1 MNIRGAG
8 EAESLRSRSKQRS
21 EKPRSGGEGA
31 AAEPTDRVDRL
42 IDDLQ
47 SGKIRYADEIASKV
61 RQQPLS
67 LGNFPC
73 HKYIINADSQL
84 DSRQLPTEIV
94 AKGEKPTYRR
104 SITVDSNLT
113 LTQNEADL
121 AERVESIR
129 EQMNE
134 LYAQKGESLM
144 VLLEGDNAA
153 GKDGMVKHVFHLN
166 PMTTR
171 GQVAFKAA
179 TPEEASHD
187 PNWRVMQNLTG
198 PGQIM
203 FHNRSHYGDV
213 VFAARGEQAKQQ
225 RLAEIKELEYGL
237 TMGLPMTPEG
247 RIALPDSRGQVDPS
261 SIQRPPMR
269 FIKVLIGISKEEQAA
284 RLAERLLNDDKVYKV
299 SAADLEGRARHDE
312 IQTDFAR
319 AMAANSTPW
328 APTYYLP
335 NDTKLTGRRKLA
347 EIADEI
353 LEDID
358 PTPAPNRDGM
368 SLTQRK
374 KLARELLKEVEK
386 ARNE

>member
-8 EAESLRSRSKQRS
+8 ESESLRSKSSKKS
-21 EKPRSGGEGA
+21 EKPKSSEEGSVA
-31 AAEPTDRVDRL
+31 DPTDRVERL

-73 HKYIINADSQL
+73 HKYIIKADAQL
-84 DSRQLPTEIV
+84 DARQLPTEIV
-94 AKGEKPTYRR
+94 AKGEKPTYRQ

-113 LTQNEADL
+113 LAQNEADL

-129 EQMNE
+129 DQMNE

-187 PNWRVMQNLTG
+187 PNWRVMQNLAG

-261 SIQRPPMR
+261 AIQRPPMR

-299 SAADLEGRARHDE
+299 SAADLEGRAHHDD
-312 IQTDFAR
+312 IQSDFAR

-353 LEDID
+353 LEDMA

-368 SLTQRK
+368 SLAERK
-374 KLARELLKEVEK
+374 KLARELMKEVEK
-386 ARNE
+386 ARNP